1 MGSLKAGVK
10 WDLGVLGRHRDGDG
24 FGVLVKSVEMD
35 AIGSGGQALVL
46 RLACLEAN
54 NGERER
60 ECWGFWGEN
69 FGRKLEMETPIY

>member
-1 MGSLKAGVK
+1 MGSLRAGVK
-10 WDLGVLGRHRDGDG
+10 WDLGVLGRLRDGDG

-54 NGERER
+54 NGEERER
-60 ECWGFWGEN
+60 KRGNLGNIDRKMN
-69 FGRKLEMETPIY
+69 FY